1 VGRIGTNAEERSW
14 KVGKGFGKVWRS
26 GKVREK
32 KLGKE
37 KNIIGIFE
45 KAMNR
50 KIRKT
55 KLSCLCVCEIL
66 TKEIG

>member
-1 VGRIGTNAEERSW
+1 
-14 KVGKGFGKVWRS
+14 VGKGFGKVGRS

-37 KNIIGIFE
+37 KNIFGILE
-45 KAMNR
+45 KAMNK

-55 KLSCLCVCEIL
+55 KLSCLCVFEIL
-66 TKEIG
+66 